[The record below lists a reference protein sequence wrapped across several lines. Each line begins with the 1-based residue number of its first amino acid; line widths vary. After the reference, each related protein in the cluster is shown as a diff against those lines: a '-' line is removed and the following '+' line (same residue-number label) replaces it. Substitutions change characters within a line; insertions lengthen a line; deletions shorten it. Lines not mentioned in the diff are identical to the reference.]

1 MIRPIALL
9 CLVLLSGC
17 QGEAPPG
24 PVSMTEEALGYFCQM
39 NLMEHPGPK
48 AQVHL
53 DGLSG
58 APLFFSQ
65 VSDAVMYLRMPER
78 DNRIV
83 ASYVSDMGAAPRWE
97 EPGPDNWIDIHD
109 ALFVVGSR
117 RMGAMDAP
125 EFVPFG
131 DEEGARAF
139 VREFGG
145 QVMKLDDIPDALV
158 FPQAVSDADADYGRR
173 LSTLDQRKEN

>member
-1 MIRPIALL
+1 MTRLLVAL
-9 CLVLLSGC
+9 CLVLLAAC
-17 QGEAPPG
+17 QEEAPPG
-24 PVSMTEEALGYFCQM
+24 PVSMTEEAMGYFCQM

-53 DGLSG
+53 DGLPG

-78 DNRIV
+78 DNRVV
-83 ASYVSDMGAAPRWE
+83 AAYVSDMGAATTWQD
-97 EPGPDNWIDIHD
+97 PGPDNWIDIHK
-109 ALFVVGSR
+109 AFLVVGSR

-131 DEEGARAF
+131 DKDSAGTF
-139 VREFGG
+139 VSQFGG
-145 QVMKLDDIPDALV
+145 QVMTLDDIPDSVV
-158 FPQAVSDADADYGRR
+158 FPQSVSDADADYSQR
-173 LSTLDQRKEN
+173 LSTLKDRKEN